1 MTGLCLA
8 ILQILSICEILKLDT
23 PIDFV
28 NPRSTSSSIAYNK
41 QKNFKKDG
49 NAMFSQMYFIDQYT
63 CNNHFKYHFLLTYCQ
78 QKLVNKFLQL
88 SFIQCDHVPFE
99 LGR

>member
-1 MTGLCLA
+1 
-8 ILQILSICEILKLDT
+8 
-23 PIDFV
+23 
-28 NPRSTSSSIAYNK
+28 
-41 QKNFKKDG
+41 
-49 NAMFSQMYFIDQYT
+49 MFSQMYFIDQYT

-99 LGR
+99 LGRRILHIIDVYGDNFE